1 MGYEQKTPDGA
12 VRKGGKHKEGRNKAA
27 GKENP
32 FWAQRLNL
40 RIKN

>member
-1 MGYEQKTPDGA
+1 MNRKTQGGA
-12 VRKGGKHKEGRNKAA
+12 VRKGGRCKEDQNKAA